1 MHTSTAR
8 IARILFCTF
17 VILLAVA
24 ARSHAESIQR
34 IRTTSSLVH
43 AVLAGASEKSPTLR
57 AIVERIAQSNV
68 IVYVTCEQFKTAM
81 ISGRTMWA
89 DASGEARY
97 LRVQVDCMLPRATL
111 VMLLG
116 HELQH
121 VAEVA
126 DRPDVIDS
134 ATFVKLFDTI
144 GFPACG
150 SSSRE
155 QFETDDAT
163 AAGRRVREE
172 FLHRWPVGARLVTDS
187 GRRVPLE

>member
-1 MHTSTAR
+1 MGVWPNTLTHPMKLIIQIPCLNEEQGIRRVLESMPDFVDEVIVVDNNSTDS
-8 IARILFCTF
+8 T
-17 VILLAVA
+17 
-24 ARSHAESIQR
+24 
-34 IRTTSSLVH
+34 
-43 AVLAGASEKSPTLR
+43 R

-172 FLHRWPVGARLVTDS
+172 FLHR
-187 GRRVPLE
+187 

>member
-1 MHTSTAR
+1 MHTSAAR
-8 IARILFCTF
+8 IVRILVCTF
-17 VILLAVA
+17 VLLLVVA

-43 AVLAGASEKSPTLR
+43 AVLAGANEKSPTLR
-57 AIVERIAQSNV
+57 AIVERIADSNV
-68 IVYVTCEQFKTAM
+68 IVYVTCEQFKTLT
-81 ISGRTMWA
+81 INGRTIWA
-89 DASGEARY
+89 EANGEARY
-97 LRVQVDCMLPRATL
+97 LRVQVDCMLSRANL
-111 VMLLG
+111 VAILG

-134 ATFVKLFDTI
+134 PTFVKLFHTI
-144 GFPACG
+144 GYPACG

-163 AAGRRVREE
+163 VAGRRVREE

>member
-1 MHTSTAR
+1 MHTHTAR
-8 IARILFCTF
+8 IVRIVVCTF
-17 VILLAVA
+17 VVLLAVA

-43 AVLAGASEKSPTLR
+43 ALLASASEKSPTLR

-68 IVYVTCEQFKTAM
+68 IVYVTCEQFKTVAFN
-81 ISGRTMWA
+81 GRTMWTE
-89 DASGEARY
+89 ASGAARY
-97 LRVQVDCMLPRATL
+97 LRVQVDCMLSRTNL
-111 VMLLG
+111 VALLG

-134 ATFVKLFDTI
+134 RTFAKLFDTI
-144 GFPACG
+144 GYPACG
-150 SSSRE
+150 SSWRE

-163 AAGRRVREE
+163 AAGRRVRDE

>member
-8 IARILFCTF
+8 IVRVVVCTLI
-17 VILLAVA
+17 VLLAVA
-24 ARSHAESIQR
+24 AHSHAESIQR

-43 AVLAGASEKSPTLR
+43 AVLAGASAESPTLR
-57 AIVERIAQSNV
+57 AIIERIAQSNV
-68 IVYVTCEQFKTAM
+68 VVYVTCEQFKTVM
-81 ISGRTMWA
+81 INGRTMWA
-89 DASGEARY
+89 KASGAARY
-97 LRVQVDCMLPRATL
+97 LRVQVDCMLPRTNL
-111 VMLLG
+111 VAILG

-126 DRPDVIDS
+126 ARPDVID
-134 ATFVKLFDTI
+134 APTFAKLFETI
-144 GFPACG
+144 GYPACG

-155 QFETDDAT
+155 QFETDNAT

-187 GRRVPLE
+187 RRGVPVE